1 MQQPN
6 SYSIEQRLLQVLQ
19 HLGLDQAHF
28 AGRVPDDWLG
38 LVSKHSA
45 VIASLT
51 LVCTRMAP
59 PELATLGDRL
69 LIFTGDQALFGEI
82 MLRARPQLPAAHY
95 VVLPGYAPAAWTDIA
110 KERASELTTALTA
123 LLGRVQTGK
132 RINPLSAAERQG
144 EVASITYE
152 IRGEG
157 EPLVLLPL
165 GFAPSGWAPVID
177 ALSVHFCTIRLGGAE
192 LGILP
197 FLEQRVQAPG
207 YVRLLRNL
215 LEEIALQ
222 PGEQVLDVGCGSG
235 AVSRWVAHQTNG
247 QNPILG
253 VDINDYLLQEAQTLA
268 KSVGVDHV
276 VHFAPGNAEALPFP
290 ANHFDVVISTTVLE
304 EVDADQALA
313 ELVRVTKPGGR
324 IGVMVRA
331 LDLPRTIN
339 APLRQELKTK
349 VEAIAETERDEGNAC
364 ASATLYRR
372 FRHPHLTDIRGWPQP
387 AVFANPQGYVEK
399 VLQNMVLAQISPEEA
414 EEYRR
419 GVEQAIAEETF
430 FITWPHHCVVG
441 VKAGECDAET
451 ISCALITANL
461 FEVIR

>member
-38 LVSKHSA
+38 LVGKHPE

-59 PELATLGDRL
+59 PDLATLGDRL
-69 LIFTGDQALFGEI
+69 LVFTGDQSLFGEI
-82 MLRARPQLPAAHY
+82 MLRARPHLPAAHY
-95 VVLPGYAPAAWTDIA
+95 VVLPGYAVSPWTDIT
-110 KERASELTTALTA
+110 KERAIELVTALTE
-123 LLGRVQTGK
+123 LLGSKQSGK
-132 RINPLSAAERQG
+132 RINPLSPTETQG
-144 EVASITYE
+144 EVAGITYQ

-157 EPLVLLPL
+157 KPLVLLPL
-165 GFAPSGWAPVID
+165 GLSPSGWEPVID
-177 ALSVHFCTIRLGGAE
+177 ALSAHCCTIRLGGAE
-192 LGILP
+192 LGIMP
-197 FLEQRVQAPG
+197 FLEHRVRARG
-207 YVRLLRNL
+207 YARLLHSFFA
-215 LEEIALQ
+215 EIALQ

-247 QNPILG
+247 QNPIRG

-268 KSVGVDHV
+268 KSDGVDHV

-304 EVDADQALA
+304 EVDADQALS

-324 IGVMVRA
+324 IGVIVRA
-331 LDLPRTIN
+331 LDIPRTIN
-339 APLRQELKTK
+339 APLRQELKSK
-349 VEAIAETERDEGNAC
+349 VEAITETERDEGKAC

-372 FRHPHLTDIRGWPQP
+372 FRHPHLTNIRGWPQP
-387 AVFANPQGYVEK
+387 AVFANPHGYVEK
-399 VLQNMVLAQISPEEA
+399 VLQNMVLSQISAEEA
-414 EEYRR
+414 AEYRH
-419 GVEQAIAEETF
+419 GVAQAIAEETF

-441 VKAGECDAET
+441 VKAG
-451 ISCALITANL
+451 
-461 FEVIR
+461 